1 MMFDSEIC
9 IYLTEGNS
17 SLGHAN
23 PFSMDL
29 SVIKVTT
36 RLQTGMIENEILCQL
51 MTMRSK
57 RTGELFKQDIYDS
70 ECGGSGDIYLR
81 VVVELWKDYHGKQK
95 KQWPKPVFEINCR
108 PCLLRCESAIA
119 HHQIPK
125 FGKIIHNLI

>member
-1 MMFDSEIC
+1 MFVISEPDMIEDFIAEEDCLDSLEKLLIASFLTEYWENNKTDMMFDREIC
-9 IYLTEGNS
+9 IFLTEGNF

-29 SVIKVTT
+29 SVTKVTT

-70 ECGGSGDIYLR
+70 ECGSSGDIFLR
-81 VVVELWKDYHGKQK
+81 VVVELWKDY
-95 KQWPKPVFEINCR
+95 
-108 PCLLRCESAIA
+108 
-119 HHQIPK
+119 
-125 FGKIIHNLI
+125 